1 MGIRERVNQKRAQ
14 ILQVAGRF
22 GARNVRVIG
31 SVARGEAGPE
41 SDLDLL
47 VDLEEGRSL
56 LDHAALMIEL
66 EKLLGCKVDVA
77 IEQGLRPRVRDRVLG
92 EAVPFEARCR
102 APSGRLGGDRP
113 HPAAGREGPSGL

>member
-1 MGIRERVNQKRAQ
+1 VGIRERVNQKRAQ

-77 IEQGLRPRVRDRVLG
+77 IEQGLRPRLRDRVLG
-92 EAVPFEARCR
+92 EAVP
-102 APSGRLGGDRP
+102 L
-113 HPAAGREGPSGL
+113 

>member
-1 MGIRERVNQKRAQ
+1 VGIRERVNQKRVQ

-77 IEQGLRPRVRDRVLG
+77 IEQGLRPRLRDRVLG
-92 EAVPFEARCR
+92 EAVP
-102 APSGRLGGDRP
+102 L
-113 HPAAGREGPSGL
+113 